1 MMVTPI
7 ALCQLHRGSAPPGR
21 SGGLTNERG
30 AQVII
35 GDKVPYHKTYLR
47 IHPVQALNGKL
58 YRAALTLL
66 EKLLGTSP
74 WDDAH

>member
-1 MMVTPI
+1 MLYAYCTGDP
-7 ALCQLHRGSAPPGR
+7 LLPEDWE
-21 SGGLTNERG
+21 GLTNERG

>member
-1 MMVTPI
+1 LLYAYCTGDP
-7 ALCQLHRGSAPPGR
+7 LLPEDWE
-21 SGGLTNERG
+21 GLTNERS

-35 GDKVPYHKTYLR
+35 GDKVPYHKYLR

>member
-1 MMVTPI
+1 MMVAPI
-7 ALCQLHRGSAPPGR
+7 ALCLLHRGSAPPGR
-21 SGGLTNERG
+21 SGGPTNERG
-30 AQVII
+30 AQLII
-35 GDKVPYHKTYLR
+35 GDKVPYHKYLR